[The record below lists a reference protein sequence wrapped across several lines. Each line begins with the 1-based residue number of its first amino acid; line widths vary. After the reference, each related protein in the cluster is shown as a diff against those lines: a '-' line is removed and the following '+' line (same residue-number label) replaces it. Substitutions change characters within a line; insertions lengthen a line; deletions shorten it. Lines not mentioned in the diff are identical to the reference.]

1 MKIVHYSEAGSEV
14 QQNGPR
20 QGRFEF
26 RRLLEGT
33 VGSPDNFL
41 FRITQ
46 LGGDFFS
53 PRHCHNFDQIRFI
66 LKGETDFSK
75 DGKLKAGMIGYFPEG
90 TAYGPQT
97 TSDDM
102 LVMTLQ
108 FGGASGQGYLSAD
121 QMEIAGGELKASGGS
136 FEKGKYVTVGADGR
150 THSIDAYAA
159 IWEHVNGVPFRAPR
173 RRYRQ
178 PIMID
183 PESFTWR
190 PSATEPNVAQ
200 RHLGSFT
207 EAATQL
213 DFFRAGAGATLRL
226 EPHSIYFVV
235 SGRGSIGAE
244 TWERYT
250 AIQTDWDE
258 RPSLRAAEEARILR
272 IGLPDLRAVA
282 APETRELAAAGR

>member
-1 MKIVHYSEAGSEV
+1 MKVVHYSETGSEV
-14 QQNGPR
+14 QKNAPR

-41 FRITQ
+41 FRITR
-46 LGGDFFS
+46 LDSGFFS
-53 PRHCHNFDQIRFI
+53 PRHCHNFDQIRFM
-66 LKGETDFSK
+66 LQGETDFSR

-121 QMEIAGGELKASGGS
+121 QIEEAGGELKARGGT
-136 FEKGKYVTVGADGR
+136 FEKGMYVTVGSDGR
-150 THSIDAYAA
+150 ECRIDAYQA

-178 PIMID
+178 PIVID
-183 PESFTWR
+183 PESFAWR
-190 PSATEPNVAQ
+190 PSPTEPNVAQ
-200 RHLGSFT
+200 RRLGSFT
-207 EAATQL
+207 ECGTQL
-213 DFFRAGAGATLRL
+213 DLFRVGAGASLQL
-226 EPHSIYFVV
+226 EPHGIYFIV
-235 SGRGSIGAE
+235 SGHGTIGSD

-250 AIQTDWDE
+250 AIQLDWEE
-258 RPSLRAAEEARILR
+258 RAVLDAEEEARILH

-282 APETRELAAAGR
+282 PGETRELAAAGR